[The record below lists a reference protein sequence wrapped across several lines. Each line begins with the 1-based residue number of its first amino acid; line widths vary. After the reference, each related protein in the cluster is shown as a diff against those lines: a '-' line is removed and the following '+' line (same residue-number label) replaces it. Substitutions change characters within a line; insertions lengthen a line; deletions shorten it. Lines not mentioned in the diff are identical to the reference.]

1 MLTGEFLDPPAL
13 ATSLL
18 PAASSEFDHTSRVAQ
33 HTPPGSPL
41 PRRRRPAL
49 QRRLGGFHIPLPTPT
64 KELANQTPIQ
74 TANHPPSNHRRPQHP
89 LRPIPRRA
97 RCSRNRPRDLRRA
110 NLRRHRR
117 IQRPES
123 RRHSTHPH
131 WRSLH
136 RQSAGRP
143 MALSVRQRKVL
154 RLFSPPN
161 LSIPPAWAV
170 STVE

>member
-64 KELANQTPIQ
+64 KELANQAPIQ

-97 RCSRNRPRDLRRA
+97 RCSRNRPRDLRCA

-123 RRHSTHPH
+123 RRHAHDRPAFASDCC
-131 WRSLH
+131 WC
-136 RQSAGRP
+136 SARCELGYWC
-143 MALSVRQRKVL
+143 SCYCQCCGG
-154 RLFSPPN
+154 SGC
-161 LSIPPAWAV
+161 
-170 STVE
+170 EGEG